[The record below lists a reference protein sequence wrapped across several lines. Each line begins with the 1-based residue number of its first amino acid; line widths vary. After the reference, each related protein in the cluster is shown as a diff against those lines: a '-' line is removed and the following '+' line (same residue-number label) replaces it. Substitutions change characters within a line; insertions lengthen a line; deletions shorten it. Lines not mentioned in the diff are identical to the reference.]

1 MAQDVLAITRT
12 TLAEIIIAPSG
23 AETSLTR
30 FVAENRAQINA
41 YILTK
46 GAVLFR
52 GFAVSDPARFREIV
66 IDLCGEPWRYTEGS
80 SERRQLGEAVY
91 TSTEYPP
98 QYTIS
103 LHNELSYTMRWPSRL
118 CFCCPQA
125 PVSGGQT
132 PLADSRRILSTL
144 PPDLVAEFEERQIC
158 YVRNLRSQDAP
169 GLGLSWQA
177 VWETGDRDEVEAY
190 CAREQ
195 IAFEWRD
202 DGSLWTSQVRP
213 ATAAHPETGEKV
225 WFNQADQFHPSNL
238 GVDAAADLLEVLGPE
253 ALPINATFGDGSPIP
268 GEMIDV
274 VRKGSWSEATAFDW
288 QVGDFLV
295 IDNMLVAHGRMP
307 FEGPR
312 RVLVAMA

>member
-1 MAQDVLAITRT
+1 MAQDAPVITRS
-12 TLAEIIIAPSG
+12 TLAEVLAAPSG
-23 AETSLTR
+23 ADPSLTA
-30 FVAENRAQINA
+30 FIAENRAQINA
-41 YILTK
+41 HILTK

-52 GFAVSDPARFREIV
+52 GFAVSDSARLREAV
-66 IDLCGEPWRYTEGS
+66 VDLCGEPWRYTEGS
-80 SERRQLGEAVY
+80 SERRQLGDAVY

-98 QYTIS
+98 QYAIS

-132 PLADSRRILSTL
+132 PLSDSRRILDSL
-144 PPDLVAEFEERQIC
+144 PPDLVAEFEQRQIC
-158 YVRNLRSQDAP
+158 YTRNLRSQDVA

-177 VWETGDRDEVEAY
+177 VWETDDRDEVEAY
-190 CAREQ
+190 CLREQ
-195 IAFEWRD
+195 IDFEWRD
-202 DGSLWTSQVRP
+202 DGSLWTKQIRP
-213 ATAAHPETGEKV
+213 ATATHPETGEKV

-238 GVDAAADLLEVLGPE
+238 GEEAAADLLDLLGPD

-268 GEMIDV
+268 ADMIDV
-274 VRKGSWSEATAFDW
+274 VRKVSWSEATAFDW
-288 QVGDFLV
+288 QVGDLLV
-295 IDNMLVAHGRMP
+295 VDNMLVAHGRMP